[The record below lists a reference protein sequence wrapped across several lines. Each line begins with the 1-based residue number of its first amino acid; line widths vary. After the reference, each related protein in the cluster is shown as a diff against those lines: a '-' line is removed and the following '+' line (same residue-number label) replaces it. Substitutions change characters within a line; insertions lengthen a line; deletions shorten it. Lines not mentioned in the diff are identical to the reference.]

1 MRLIST
7 GNHHSYKSIGDH
19 NLILHWSCLSNS
31 GLEKDNVVTTIE
43 RWGPDFEISFK
54 LKVNKMP
61 QSEGIFGP
69 YYYSVLQMTDG
80 DTTNGDKNVPAVWL
94 FENNG
99 KLLLHTQIMNS
110 EYDYFEYG
118 PVGNDYWE
126 GDIELELK
134 KVYTV
139 LLTQK
144 GGTFKVTVDGNVL
157 WQNQTGI
164 AEPFTDVKYHLS
176 NPWQR
181 SAGDLA
187 QITTP
192 LLASPQQWDGQWDGM
207 GQRKPI
213 LEMDYYYYYIVPLGK
228 LLPQLTGFLSILSP

>member
-1 MRLIST
+1 MLHPSFQKCNNYYYIDPSQFDKNLEYIRPSNFLLCCVST
-7 GNHHSYKSIGDH
+7 GNRNSCISIGDQ
-19 NLILHWSCLSNS
+19 NLILYWSCLSKS
-31 GLEKDNVVTTIE
+31 GFERGNVVTTIE

-61 QSEGIFGP
+61 QSGIFGSGFF
-69 YYYSVLQMTDG
+69 YYSVLQMT
-80 DTTNGDKNVPAVWL
+80 TGDKNVPGVWL
-94 FENNG
+94 FGNNG
-99 KLLLHTQIMNS
+99 KLILRTQIMNS
-110 EYDYFEYG
+110 EYDYYEYES
-118 PVGNDYWE
+118 VGNDYWE
-126 GDIELELK
+126 GYIELELK

-192 LLASPQQWDGQWDGM
+192 LLASPQQWDGQWDGTE
-207 GQRKPI
+207 G
-213 LEMDYYYYYIVPLGK
+213 
-228 LLPQLTGFLSILSP
+228 TNS